1 MNSEIEVYRQV
12 IEGLGVLGRFIAG
25 LETNDDPMLVR
36 DAASLNAVWHAA
48 LMFVEQNRPGV
59 GE

>member
-1 MNSEIEVYRQV
+1 MNDEMKVYRQV
-12 IEGLGVLGRFIAG
+12 IEGLGALGRLIAD
-25 LETNDDPMLVR
+25 LETRDDPILIR